1 LRAGGW
7 FLIAIFGLVG
17 WGSYAED
24 RASTKAN
31 EFCDSISSSQPFAE
45 LAELAKNAGETQLR
59 VINDQSLVVG
69 FAGIPPFS
77 RHLCEIRLN
86 ESGDVTKRYLLI
98 D

>member
-1 LRAGGW
+1 M
-7 FLIAIFGLVG
+7 
-17 WGSYAED
+17 ED

-31 EFCDSISSSQPFAE
+31 AFCDSISPSQSFAQ

-69 FAGIPPFS
+69 FTGIPPFS
-77 RHLCEIRLN
+77 RHLCEMRLN
-86 ESGDVTKRYLLI
+86 ESGDATKRCLLI

>member
-1 LRAGGW
+1 
-7 FLIAIFGLVG
+7 V
-17 WGSYAED
+17 ED

-31 EFCDSISSSQPFAE
+31 GFCDSISPSQSFAE

-59 VINDQSLVVG
+59 VINEQSLVVG
-69 FAGIPPFS
+69 FTGIPLFS
-77 RHLCEIRLN
+77 RHLCEVRLD